1 MGKAKKEDVEKFVKT
16 TTPKQYKQ
24 EKRFTARERMAH
36 HREGANTAFKDGD
49 IVKAT
54 GHLKGYNKAKDQL
67 DSWMQKT
74 PDERQAIID
83 EKQKKT

>member
-1 MGKAKKEDVEKFVKT
+1 MGRAKKEDVVKFIDSV
-16 TTPKQYKQ
+16 TPKQ